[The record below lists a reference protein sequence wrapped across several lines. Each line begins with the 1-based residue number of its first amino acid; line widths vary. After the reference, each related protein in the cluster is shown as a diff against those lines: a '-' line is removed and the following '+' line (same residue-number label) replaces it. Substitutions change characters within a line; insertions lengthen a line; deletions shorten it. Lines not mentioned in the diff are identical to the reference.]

1 MLGWPTWR
9 KTLATKTHDKRQ
21 TVSGSLH
28 ASCLHGR
35 HLTFTMYIL
44 PQPLRTSH
52 ALTLIYTYCDTRDE
66 NHFTLHPAPNLYQEM
81 CPKYFF
87 QTNQGVICTF
97 CVLLDTMSK
106 MTIWWSIS
114 TQPGHSST
122 NDDWRWQNIFCM
134 FRIRCTPTAMAKEPP
149 PPLETRALKDCKL
162 QFCSYMQLHSPLSA
176 VTLSATSSAFDIHSL
191 VAIFTPSLSYF
202 SAPPSV
208 RPFPGR
214 LSKFRDKH
222 DTRARRSGLQQLKA
236 VGRSRCPP
244 TQQATSLCFP

>member
-1 MLGWPTWR
+1 MPSRPTFDLHNVYTTATPQDFPRPDIDIHILWHPRR
-9 KTLATKTHDKRQ
+9 KP
-21 TVSGSLH
+21 
-28 ASCLHGR
+28 
-35 HLTFTMYIL
+35 F
-44 PQPLRTSH
+44 
-52 ALTLIYTYCDTRDE
+52 
-66 NHFTLHPAPNLYQEM
+66 HPAPQPNLYQEM

-162 QFCSYMQLHSPLSA
+162 QFCSYIYAIAFSALRCHLVGHVLGFRYPLVGRHLHSVAVVLLGAAKCPTFSGKIVQIPGQA
-176 VTLSATSSAFDIHSL
+176 RHTSEVKWSSTTQSSRSKSMSSNATSNVTLLSIDI
-191 VAIFTPSLSYF
+191 VFMY
-202 SAPPSV
+202 
-208 RPFPGR
+208 
-214 LSKFRDKH
+214 
-222 DTRARRSGLQQLKA
+222 LQ
-236 VGRSRCPP
+236 CY
-244 TQQATSLCFP
+244 